1 MKIVLVAY
9 GGRGDIEPCAAV
21 GRALMHRGHEV
32 HLAVPPNMTAF
43 VESTGL
49 AAVGYGPDT
58 QRGMN
63 GAQEL
68 LASLQYGISGL
79 SHVVER
85 VTRIWMDKS
94 ATLTSLATGAA
105 LLVAHMNDQALAT
118 NVAQHHGIPLAALHV
133 FPARIM
139 PSSALYSGITKDAEV
154 VQRRALGLPAATE
167 SATRPAGEL
176 LEIQTYDELCL
187 PGPAAEWLEPGGT
200 RPFVGSLTL
209 ELPTDSDDEVLSWI
223 ADGTPPIY
231 FGFGS
236 TPISSPAET
245 VAVISAACEQLGER
259 ALICSGA
266 NDFTGV
272 PLYDHVKV
280 VRAMNYATAFPACRA
295 VVHHGGSGT
304 TAAGLRAGVPSLILW
319 TVWDQPMWA
328 AAVEQ
333 MKVGSGRAF
342 SDSTLDSLVADLRTV
357 LTPQC
362 AARAREVAAQMSKPA
377 ESVARAADLLEEAAR
392 AAPSV

>member
-9 GGRGDIEPCAAV
+9 GGRGDVEPCAAV
-21 GRALMHRGHEV
+21 GRALMNRGHEV
-32 HLAVPPNMTAF
+32 RLAVPPNMTAF

-49 AAVGYGPDT
+49 TAVGYGPDT
-58 QRGMN
+58 QRGMTA
-63 GAQEL
+63 AQEL
-68 LASLQYGISGL
+68 LGSLQYGGGGL
-79 SHVVER
+79 SQVVER

-94 ATLTSLATGAA
+94 AVLTSLGTDAD
-105 LLVAHMNDQALAT
+105 LLVAHMNDQALAG
-118 NVAQHHGIPLAALHV
+118 NVAEHHAIPLAALHV

-139 PSSALYSGITKDAEV
+139 PSSALYSSITKDAEAA
-154 VQRRALGLPAATE
+154 QRRALGLPDTDSAA
-167 SATRPAGEL
+167 APASDV

-187 PGPAAEWLEPGGT
+187 PGPAAEWLEPGSR

-209 ELPTDSDDEVLSWI
+209 ELPMDSDDEVLSWI
-223 ADGTPPIY
+223 ADGTPPVY

-236 TPISSPAET
+236 TPVSSPAET
-245 VAVISAACEQLGER
+245 VAVISAACGQLGER

-266 NDFTGV
+266 NDFADV
-272 PLYDHVKV
+272 PLSDHVKV
-280 VRAMNYATAFPACRA
+280 VKAMNYAAIFPACRA

-304 TAAGLRAGVPSLILW
+304 TAAGLRAGVPTLILW

-333 MKVGSGRAF
+333 MKVGAGRAF
-342 SDSTLDSLVADLRTV
+342 SASTLDSLVADLRLV

-362 AARAREVAAQMSKPA
+362 ATRAKEVAARMSKPA

-392 AAPSV
+392 TARPV

>member
-1 MKIVLVAY
+1 MKMVLVAY
-9 GGRGDIEPCAAV
+9 GGRGDVEPCAAV
-21 GRALMHRGHEV
+21 GRALMDRGHEV
-32 HLAVPPNMTAF
+32 RLAVPPNMTAF

-63 GAQEL
+63 AAQEL
-68 LASLQYGISGL
+68 LGSLQYGVSGL

-94 ATLTSLATGAA
+94 ATLTSLAAGAD

-118 NVAQHHGIPLAALHV
+118 NVAEHHGIPLAALHV

-139 PSSALYSGITKDAEV
+139 PSSALYSGITKDAEA
-154 VQRRALGLPAATE
+154 VQRRALGLPDAIE
-167 SATRPAGEL
+167 SARPASEV

-187 PGPAAEWLEPGGT
+187 PGPAAEWVEPGG
-200 RPFVGSLTL
+200 RHPFVGSLTL

-236 TPISSPAET
+236 TPVSSPAET

-266 NDFTGV
+266 NDFTDV
-272 PLYDHVKV
+272 PLFDHVKV
-280 VRAMNYATAFPACRA
+280 VSAMNYAAVFPACLA

-304 TAAGLRAGVPSLILW
+304 TAAGLRAGVPTLILW

-362 AARAREVAAQMSKPA
+362 AARARGVAAQMTKPA

-392 AAPSV
+392 TARSV